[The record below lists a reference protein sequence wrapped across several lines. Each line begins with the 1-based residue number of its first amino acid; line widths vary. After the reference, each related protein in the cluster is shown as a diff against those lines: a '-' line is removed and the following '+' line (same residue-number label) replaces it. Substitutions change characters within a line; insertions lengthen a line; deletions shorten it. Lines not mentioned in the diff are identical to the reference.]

1 MTGTD
6 SLASPN
12 IYNEP
17 ALKEKRALLE
27 SVGISLFNSKYQ
39 EEFLWGQGTIGGSW
53 SFYAAKC
60 LDLQFCSL
68 NGDTYCGYLSIYNTV
83 ASK

>member
-1 MTGTD
+1 MMKITYCLRQLAEEGISLIHRNCWVDGRSNILEKQVTGTD

-39 EEFLWGQGTIGGSW
+39 EEFL
-53 SFYAAKC
+53 
-60 LDLQFCSL
+60 
-68 NGDTYCGYLSIYNTV
+68 
-83 ASK
+83 